1 MSIQLQTHGGD
12 IYAFERE
19 ILDFS
24 ASINPLGAPES
35 VIKAARES
43 LENTDRYPDDKC
55 RALRCSLA
63 KKHGVSEDNIICGNG
78 AEELIYAVMQALR
91 PKSVLVLMPTF
102 SEYERAARA
111 VGADIIKYTL
121 DEKSGFSVT
130 EDILDLVGQADM
142 TVICDPNNPT
152 GKTVDA
158 DLLERIIQNS
168 NITLVDRSFA
178 DFGERQGMVLRLLQE
193 TENRPLSL
201 FSFTKMYAIPALRLG
216 YAVCEDKKIIEK
228 INAAKP
234 RWSVSVP
241 AQAAGLAALNETEYV
256 KKSIEYINAEK
267 RFLYRAFEEMGI
279 EYFKSDVNFILFKS
293 ERPLYSLLLEKGIL
307 IRDCTSFGLNG
318 FYRIAVRTHEENER
332 LVKALREVCL

>member
-63 KKHGVSEDNIICGNG
+63 KKHGVSVDNIICGNG

-121 DEKSGFSVT
+121 DEKNGFSVT
-130 EDILDLVGQADM
+130 EDILGFVGQADM

-178 DFGERQGMVLRLLQE
+178 DFGERQGTALC
-193 TENRPLSL
+193 PLSL

-267 RFLYRAFEEMGI
+267 RFLYRAFDEMGI

-293 ERPLYSLLLEKGIL
+293 ERPLYSLLLEKCIL

-318 FYRIAVRTHEENER
+318 FYRVAVRTHEENER